1 MYDILRFSI
10 VARYALFA
18 SAVILTALAIYEPI
32 WNAFALI
39 SLSPPNMYLSYLVA
53 KFHQK

>member
-10 VARYALFA
+10 IARYALFA